1 MNFAI
6 GLIGVLA
13 VLSGIMLVGI
23 ASSENF
29 INPKWNTAK
38 KRALITIVG
47 IILVMFSFSFKIIPT
62 GYTGVRTTF
71 GQISSQ
77 IVQNGFNWKIPFVQN
92 IVQVNNKQQDITFD
106 NKVWSE
112 TSERTAICY
121 KNITVTYQI
130 NHDKSAWIYA
140 NVSDYKDSL
149 VSQSLV
155 ASAIKSSSK
164 TLSDTDATARSKIE
178 SISMGSIQNALDEKY
193 GKNVVFI
200 NKVVISNAD
209 FEKSYNNAIAKKQKV
224 QLESEEQAIVNQK
237 NIDKAKADA
246 TAKLTEAEATAKA
259 NKKLENSLTDKVIQN
274 AYINKWDGKMPS
286 VVTSKDS
293 SVMIGTDTSSK

>member
-6 GLIGVLA
+6 GLIGALVA
-13 VLSGIMLVGI
+13 ITGIMLAG
-23 ASSENF
+23 AAET
-29 INPKWNTAK
+29 INGKWNTAK
-38 KRALITIVG
+38 KRISIIVIG
-47 IILVMFSFSFKIIPT
+47 ILLVLLSFSFKIIPT

-77 IVQNGFNWKIPFVQN
+77 TVQNGFNWKIPFVQN
-92 IVQVNNKQQDITFD
+92 ISQVNNKQQDIIFD

-149 VSQSLV
+149 VSQPLV

-164 TLSDTDATARSKIE
+164 ALSDTDATARSKIE
-178 SISMGSIQNALDEKY
+178 SLSMGSIQNALDEKY
-193 GKNVVFI
+193 GKNVVLI

-209 FEKSYNNAIAKKQKV
+209 FEKSYNNAIAKKQKA

-246 TAKLTEAEATAKA
+246 TAKLTEAEAEAKA
-259 NKKLENSLTDKVIQN
+259 NKKLEGSLTDKVLQN
-274 AYINKWDGKMPS
+274 SYISKWDGKMPS
-286 VVTSKDS
+286 VMTSKDGS
-293 SVMIGTDTSSK
+293 IMIGTNTSDK

>member
-92 IVQVNNKQQDITFD
+92 IGQVNNKQQDITFD

-112 TSERTAICY
+112 TSERTAIFY

-178 SISMGSIQNALDEKY
+178 SISMRSIQNALDEKY

-209 FEKSYNNAIAKKQKV
+209 FEKSYNNAIAKKQKA

>member
-92 IVQVNNKQQDITFD
+92 IGQVNNKQQDITFD

-112 TSERTAICY
+112 TSERTAIFY

-164 TLSDTDATARSKIE
+164 ALSDTDATARSKIE
-178 SISMGSIQNALDEKY
+178 SLSMGSIQNALDEKY
-193 GKNVVFI
+193 GKNVVLI

-209 FEKSYNNAIAKKQKV
+209 FEKSYNNAIAKKQEA

-246 TAKLTEAEATAKA
+246 TAKLTEAEAEAKA
-259 NKKLENSLTDKVIQN
+259 NKKLEGSLTDKVLQN
-274 AYINKWDGKMPS
+274 SYISKWDGKMPS
-286 VVTSKDS
+286 VMTSKDGS
-293 SVMIGTDTSSK
+293 IMIGTNTSDK

>member
-112 TSERTAICY
+112 TSERTAIFY

-209 FEKSYNNAIAKKQKV
+209 FEKSYNNAIAKKQKA